1 MPEETAPKPHSSPLL
16 PMKLYRPPP
25 PVGAVVRPRLLE
37 LMNQAT
43 QQRLTLLQAP
53 AGSGKTVLLSQWCNQ
68 RESVQPHHPETSQR
82 HHAAGSSHAVIAWQ
96 AVDERDN
103 DLNRFLTYLVAA
115 FQKACRE
122 TGQGDIGLDA
132 QEQLQAHQ
140 AHQPLSFELVL
151 SPLLDELAQLR
162 GPVYWVLDDAH
173 ELTHKAVL
181 KCLSFLL
188 EALPP
193 NVHLLWATRTHLNI
207 GLARWRAQGA
217 LTLLDADQLALTAT
231 EIGAVAQALQL
242 PLDGAACR
250 HLHQLTA
257 GWAIGVRLLALA
269 CESQPERVWQQNG
282 RHPFVADFLGTEVLS
297 PLTEQQRLLLKTA
310 AYLEHF
316 NAPLLDHLHQTSN
329 SAKALQS
336 LVEQGLFLIPQD
348 PSQQWFRLHPLF
360 RDLLAQETDTEA
372 QEIHQRSSQWFAQ
385 KGYWVQAIDHALQA
399 QQPHQAAAWIEQLG
413 HGLLETLDAAPLLR
427 WKAELPDEVIQSTPR
442 LTLIYAWG
450 LTWTG
455 QLDAAERLIK
465 ANTALSGPLQGP
477 QTIDQTEA
485 LLVMAW
491 VEQGRGLLIKAR
503 EAALQLY
510 PLIPSEQPALQVQ
523 ALTLITQTYLTQ
535 HNLKA
540 ARGYNREAQAIA
552 QRQQNSQLEQQALFD
567 LARIELGK
575 GHLNRC
581 HQVIDQALELSSQ
594 KTTSIGRLLM
604 LKAMVN
610 LSQGHFERIEQ
621 DLVPGMAIARETR
634 DLHLLSG
641 LIIDSMRQREEGHLD
656 AAFEAL
662 AEAERLM
669 HIWDVPQIYYLSWLT
684 ALKARL
690 WLDQHKTDLALSWLA
705 QLQQLFERHSDRQ
718 PIALL
723 PQQRHYVE
731 LFLCRALM
739 AENENPRA
747 IERLEKICQQSADY
761 PASTLYAQVLLAL
774 AYHREQHSEAADQQ
788 LKQALR
794 VAESESARLPF
805 LSADSSILTLL
816 QAIPDTHPSS
826 AFVQALTAQCHSLRG
841 HTQRFDPT
849 APATPLSNRERCV
862 LELVAEGLSNQ
873 DISERL
879 FISLHTVK
887 THLRNILQKLDVRSR
902 TQAVS
907 RARALQ
913 WL

>member
-1 MPEETAPKPHSSPLL
+1 M
-16 PMKLYRPPP
+16 M
-25 PVGAVVRPRLLE
+25 
-37 LMNQAT
+37 
-43 QQRLTLLQAP
+43 
-53 AGSGKTVLLSQWCNQ
+53 
-68 RESVQPHHPETSQR
+68 
-82 HHAAGSSHAVIAWQ
+82 AWQ
-96 AVDERDN
+96 TVDERDN

-115 FQKACRE
+115 FQKACRTVGE
-122 TGQGDIGLDA
+122 SDIGLDA

-140 AHQPLSFELVL
+140 PHQPLSFELVL
-151 SPLLDELAQLR
+151 SPLLDELAQLN
-162 GPVYWVLDDAH
+162 GPIYWVLDDAH

-181 KCLSFLL
+181 KCLNFLFD
-188 EALPP
+188 ALPP
-193 NVHLLWATRTHLNI
+193 NVHLLLASRTHLEL
-207 GLARWRAQGA
+207 GLARRRAQGT
-217 LTLLDADQLALTAT
+217 LTVIDADQLALTAA

-242 PLDGAACR
+242 PLDEAACQ
-250 HLHQLTA
+250 HLHRLTA

-269 CESQPERVWQQNG
+269 CESQPERIWQQNG
-282 RHPFVADFLGTEVLS
+282 RHPFVADFLSTEVLS
-297 PLTEQQRLLLKTA
+297 PLTERQRRLLKTA
-310 AYLEHF
+310 AHLEHF
-316 NAPLLDHLHQTSN
+316 NA
-329 SAKALQS
+329 ALIDDLQHTHSSEQALAS

-360 RDLLAQETDTEA
+360 RDLLAHATDTEA
-372 QEIHQRSSQWFAQ
+372 QAIHQKSSQWFARE
-385 KGYWVQAIDHALQA
+385 GYWVQAIDHALQA
-399 QQPHQAAAWIEQLG
+399 QQPHQAATWIELLG

-427 WKAELPDEVIQSTPR
+427 WKAELPDEVIQSSPR

-455 QLDAAERLIK
+455 QLDAAERL
-465 ANTALSGPLQGP
+465 LQGHANGFDNKP
-477 QTIDQTEA
+477 RSTQNAHPLDQTEA
-485 LLVMAW
+485 LLIMAW
-491 VEQGRGLLIKAR
+491 IDQGRGHLIKAR
-503 EAALQLY
+503 EAALKLY
-510 PLIPSEQPALQVQ
+510 PLIPSDQAALQVQ

-552 QRQQNSQLEQQALFD
+552 QRQHNPLLEQQALFD

-581 HQVIDQALELSSQ
+581 HQVIGQALEVSTQ
-594 KTTSIGRLLM
+594 TTTSTGRLLM
-604 LKAMVN
+604 LRAMVN
-610 LSQGHFERIEQ
+610 LSQGHFECIAQ
-621 DLVPGMAIARETR
+621 DLTPGITIARDTR

-641 LIIDSMRQREEGHLD
+641 LIIDSMHQREVGHLE

-705 QLQQLFERHSDRQ
+705 QLQQLFERHPDRQ
-718 PIALL
+718 PIAFL
-723 PQQRHYVE
+723 PQQRHFVE

-739 AENENPRA
+739 ADDENPSA
-747 IERLEKICQQSADY
+747 IARLEKMCQQSTEY
-761 PASTLYAQVLLAL
+761 PISTLYAQVLLAL
-774 AYHREQHSEAADQQ
+774 AYYRERHPDTAEQQ
-788 LKQALR
+788 LRHALR
-794 VAESESARLPF
+794 LAAPESARLPF
-805 LSADSSILTLL
+805 LSADSSILALL
-816 QAIPDTHPSS
+816 QSIPDTLPCS
-826 AFVQALTAQCHSLRG
+826 AFAQALTTQSYALRG

-849 APATPLSNRERCV
+849 SPATPLSNRERCV